1 MVDENLQSNG
11 QPEHPEVRYEHSD
24 ANFRAILFIILG
36 TMALA
41 ALIQTAVLAFF
52 YDYRDYQADIKKS
65 PYPLAPT
72 PSTALPAGPRLEQ
85 VDRLAGVETANI
97 YERMESK
104 EKVLN
109 SYGDTPEKGFVHIP
123 IEQAMKWLEDK
134 KMLPAR
140 PAPSA
145 EQVEKS
151 SGLVD
156 AGESNS
162 GRMFR
167 KGAR

>member
-1 MVDENLQSNG
+1 MVEEVHQSNG
-11 QPEHPEVRYEHSD
+11 QPEHPEVQYERTD

-41 ALIQTAVLAFF
+41 ALIQAAVLAFF
-52 YDYRDYQADIKKS
+52 YDYRDYQAEIKKS

-72 PSTALPAGPRLEQ
+72 PSTALPAEPRLEQ
-85 VDRLAGVETANI
+85 VDRLAGVETPDV
-97 YERMESK
+97 YQRMESK

-123 IEQAMKWLEDK
+123 IERAMKLLENK
-134 KMLPAR
+134 LPAR
-140 PAPSA
+140 PAPQA

>member
-1 MVDENLQSNG
+1 MVEESHESDGRL
-11 QPEHPEVRYEHSD
+11 EHPEVQYEHSD

-41 ALIQTAVLAFF
+41 ALIEAAILAFF
-52 YDYRDYQADIKKS
+52 YDYRAYQADIKKS
-65 PYPLAPT
+65 PYPLAPA
-72 PSTALPAGPRLEQ
+72 PSTALPAEPRLEE
-85 VDRLAGVETANI
+85 VDRRAGVETPNV

-104 EKVLN
+104 EKIRD

-123 IEQAMKWLEDK
+123 IEQAMKLLENK
-134 KMLPAR
+134 LPAR
-140 PAPSA
+140 SAPQA
-145 EQVEKS
+145 EQAEKS

>member
-1 MVDENLQSNG
+1 MVEDNPQSNG
-11 QPEHPEVRYEHSD
+11 QPQHPEVRYEHSD

-41 ALIQTAVLAFF
+41 VVIQMAVLAFF
-52 YDYRDYQADIKKS
+52 YDYRDSQADIKKS

-72 PSTALPAGPRLEQ
+72 PSTALPAEPRLEQ
-85 VDRLAGVETANI
+85 VDRLAGVETPNV

-104 EKVLN
+104 EKILN

-123 IEQAMKWLEDK
+123 IDKAMKLLENK
-134 KMLPAR
+134 LPAR
-140 PAPSA
+140 PAPPA

-151 SGLVD
+151 RGLVD

-167 KGAR
+167 KGER

>member
-11 QPEHPEVRYEHSD
+11 RPEHPEVRYEHSD

-41 ALIQTAVLAFF
+41 ALIQAAVLAFF

-72 PSTALPAGPRLEQ
+72 PSTALPAKPRLEQ
-85 VDRLAGVETANI
+85 VDRLAGDETPNI
-97 YERMESK
+97 HERMASK
-104 EKVLN
+104 EEILK

-123 IEQAMKWLEDK
+123 IEQAMKLLENK
-134 KMLPAR
+134 LPAR
-140 PAPSA
+140 PAPPA

-167 KGAR
+167 KGER

>member
-1 MVDENLQSNG
+1 MVEEIHHPDGRL
-11 QPEHPEVRYEHSD
+11 EHPEVRYEHSD

-36 TMALA
+36 TMVLA
-41 ALIQTAVLAFF
+41 ALIESAILAFF
-52 YDYRDYQADIKKS
+52 YDYRAYQADIKKS
-65 PYPLAPT
+65 TFPLAPT
-72 PSTALPAGPRLEQ
+72 PSTTLPAEPRLEQ
-85 VDRLAGVETANI
+85 VDRLAGVETPDV
-97 YERMESK
+97 YQRMESK

-123 IEQAMKWLEDK
+123 IERAMKLLENK
-134 KMLPAR
+134 LPAR
-140 PAPSA
+140 PAPQA